1 VKSVT
6 IRPGP
11 QGQAQ
16 RPVEHRERVFLL
28 ALVYGVG
35 LLAYVLIEPTQ
46 VWILAILALLVALGT
61 DGILRAY
68 SRGRL
73 RRLDDTAVQL
83 TLPVLFAVGAA
94 VFVELMVEGYWAV
107 PVTLAMAA
115 SLGTIVHAQC
125 HSLDHRSSEYLRAR
139 IILHSA
145 CYVTAFFFLVAILSE
160 QVALGWWSRAA
171 AAGLVSSLL
180 ALEALRDAASQPMRA
195 VALALAMGTV
205 MGQATW
211 ALTFLPLNASAGVVL
226 LLLCFYVLTGM
237 VQHILAGQLGPVAVL
252 EFAGVA
258 SLGMGGVIAVQ
269 RLF

>member
-1 VKSVT
+1 
-6 IRPGP
+6 
-11 QGQAQ
+11 
-16 RPVEHRERVFLL
+16 
-28 ALVYGVG
+28 
-35 LLAYVLIEPTQ
+35 
-46 VWILAILALLVALGT
+46 
-61 DGILRAY
+61 
-68 SRGRL
+68 
-73 RRLDDTAVQL
+73 
-83 TLPVLFAVGAA
+83 VLFAVGAA

-115 SLGTIVHAQC
+115 SLGTLVHAQC

-237 VQHILAGQLGPVAVL
+237 AQHILAGQLGPVAVL